1 MAYLDLGRAVR
12 GVDSLLRQHQ
22 GIEEFT
28 ADEDCVFRVS
38 RGVAS
43 RGAVLSDGTLIAA
56 GEAVLQ
62 LHFWNEHLPLMP
74 SEGPS
79 AAWAIRLTRSMRKSL
94 IAVAAYLEG
103 ERSLDMVRALHGAPP
118 FGSRI
123 GAAQMVR
130 TACRFGFDVVDAGTP
145 REWHARIHLVFD
157 SMLLWGLA
165 YAFNPAGLRSKG
177 LLRYR
182 HQLWISR
189 RKLLHDY
196 GARVAAP
203 ALAERPPPLVER
215 PPALVER
222 H

>member
-12 GVDSLLRQHQ
+12 GVDSLLRQRQ

-28 ADEDCVFRVS
+28 NDEECIFRVS

-43 RGAVLSDGTLIAA
+43 RDVVLSDGTAVA
-56 GEAVLQ
+56 EGEAVLL

-79 AAWAIRLTRSMRKSL
+79 AAWAIRLKRTMRNSL
-94 IAVAAYLEG
+94 IAVAAYV
-103 ERSLDMVRALHGAPP
+103 ERECSLDAVRALHGAPP

-123 GAAQMVR
+123 GAVQMVR
-130 TACRFGFDVVDAGTP
+130 TACRFGFDVVDPMP
-145 REWHARIHLVFD
+145 REWHERIHLVFD

-165 YAFNPAGLRSKG
+165 YAFNPAGMRTKG
-177 LLRYR
+177 LLRHR

-189 RKLLHDY
+189 RKLLHYY
-196 GARVAAP
+196 GAGVAAP
-203 ALAERPPPLVER
+203 ALAG
-215 PPALVER
+215 R